1 MFVFGDSPHTAV
13 VTLTRH
19 TRLLFVFVTVVLLA
33 TQTVAADP
41 GAIELLAETEFPDAS
56 TDELGYTNKGPSNP

>member
-1 MFVFGDSPHTAV
+1 MFVPEDTTRTAV
-13 VTLTRH
+13 VTLARH
-19 TRLLFVFVTVVLLA
+19 PRLFLVLATVILLA

-41 GAIELLAETEFPDAS
+41 GATELLAETEFPDAS

>member
-1 MFVFGDSPHTAV
+1 VLA
-13 VTLTRH
+13 
-19 TRLLFVFVTVVLLA
+19 TVILLA

-41 GAIELLAETEFPDAS
+41 GATELLAETEFPDAS